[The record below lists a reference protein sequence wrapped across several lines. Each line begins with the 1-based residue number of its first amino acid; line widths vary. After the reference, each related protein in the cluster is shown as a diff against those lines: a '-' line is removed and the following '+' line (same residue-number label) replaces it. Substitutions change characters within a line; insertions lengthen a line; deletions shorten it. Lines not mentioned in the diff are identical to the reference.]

1 MPENV
6 TPYTNWKILLIRPMQ
21 SRPSY
26 ADPISFDYCP
36 FLNDLFLFWAYYFQS
51 NIHSIFFSSSFWF
64 SISWTSWICFFLFD
78 FDSFYFKFFS
88 VPSVYQSFLHLVY
101 LTFPPSPLI
110 LRKENHNLFYF
121 FKVYV
126 RTVTST
132 SFCNLREFSLVT
144 Q

>member
-1 MPENV
+1 MFFQA
-6 TPYTNWKILLIRPMQ
+6 L
-21 SRPSY
+21 SDFPSVGR
-26 ADPISFDYCP
+26 AGFVFSF
-36 FLNDLFLFWAYYFQS
+36 F
-51 NIHSIFFSSSFWF
+51 I
-64 SISWTSWICFFLFD
+64 
-78 FDSFYFKFFS
+78 FDSFHFKFFS
-88 VPSVYQSFLHLVY
+88 VPSVYQNFLHLVY

-110 LRKENHNLFYF
+110 LRKENHNFFHF